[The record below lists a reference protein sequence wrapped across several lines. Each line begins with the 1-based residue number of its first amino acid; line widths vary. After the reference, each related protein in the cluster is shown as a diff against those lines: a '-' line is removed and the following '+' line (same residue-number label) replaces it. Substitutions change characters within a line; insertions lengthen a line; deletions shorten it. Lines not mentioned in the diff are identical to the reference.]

1 MERFRSLIA
10 AILIPILCSLPVA
23 AQEIGKSSFYVSS
36 GVTPIGLLNSIACVG
51 AGGCTT
57 AAISTTG
64 ATLLVTTLQTYTEN
78 PCTGGLVTSSP
89 STTWACIAAYGGS
102 TGRNTAIWYAA
113 NPTVSGSQTV
123 TIGSSADYMF
133 SSFSAWSNVITS
145 SPLDVHNGATS
156 SSASTLS
163 TGSVTPTANNELC
176 IAAGGGYV
184 GYPGETS
191 ISFQAPAAAY
201 TTIRSAL
208 SLGGTNI
215 GGASGYSVQVS
226 ATATSTTYTEGGAAA
241 GLAAAI
247 ACFKHS

>member
-23 AQEIGKSSFYVSS
+23 AQEIGQSSFYVSS

-57 AAISTTG
+57 GAISTTG
-64 ATLLVTTLQTYTEN
+64 AKLLVTTLQTNTDN

-89 STTWACIAAYGGS
+89 STTWTCIAAYGANGY
-102 TGRNTAIWYAA
+102 NTAIWYAT

-123 TIGSSADYMF
+123 TIGAGADYMF
-133 SSFSAWSNVITS
+133 SSFSAWSNVTTS
-145 SPLDVHNGATS
+145 SPLDVYNGAIS

-241 GLAAAI
+241 GLSAAI